1 MDAFDKEFFATGQD
15 QLPNLLQV
23 EAELKLEYV
32 LMGMFKSR
40 KLTVYSS
47 AAKLPDLGVV
57 EDGHYMQTP
66 CYMVKPKEKRITVE
80 KVPQNAGGVLYN
92 IGLFKNMTPISFRP
106 SGCFGRKV
114 LIPGRVDSRVGNK
127 TSLALA
133 RHFWRVL
140 TKGYVRVGRYW
151 IGPEAYRFLAKGG
164 RLTPAVQCPPDM
176 DVEL

>member
-15 QLPNLLQV
+15 QLPNLLRL
-23 EAELKLEYV
+23 EAELNLEYV
-32 LMGMFKSR
+32 LVGMFKSR

-66 CYMVKPKEKRITVE
+66 CYMVRPKGKRINVE
-80 KVPQNAGGVLYN
+80 KVPQHAGGVLYD
-92 IGLFKNMTPISFRP
+92 IGLIKNMTMISFRP
-106 SGCFGRKV
+106 SGLFGRKV
-114 LIPGRVDSRVGNK
+114 LIPGRVGSRVGNK

-133 RHFWRVL
+133 KHFWRVL
-140 TKGYVRVGRYW
+140 TKGYVKVDRYS
-151 IGPEAYRFLAKGG
+151 IGPEAYRFLEKGG